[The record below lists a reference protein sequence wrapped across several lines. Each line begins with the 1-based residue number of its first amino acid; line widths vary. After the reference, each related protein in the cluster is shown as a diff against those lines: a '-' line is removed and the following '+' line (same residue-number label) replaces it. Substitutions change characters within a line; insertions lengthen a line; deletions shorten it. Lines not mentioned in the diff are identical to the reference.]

1 MISALSR
8 LSVAAFTH
16 INFGGL
22 GKSPDG
28 VNVVVEDDDP
38 HHHPHAEEHG
48 VCVGETAAVL
58 PATETVGSEEEKKR
72 GGDKKEKS

>member
-1 MISALSR
+1 MISALSQ
-8 LSVAAFTH
+8 LSVAVFTH
-16 INFGGL
+16 INFGSL

-48 VCVGETAAVL
+48 VCVGETTAVL
-58 PATETVGSEEEKKR
+58 PATETVGRRKNKGEGR
-72 GGDKKEKS
+72 DKKEKS